1 MNICRNHMLCTS
13 GEIAKARAELAVAS
27 DRLDCSVEDTQ
38 QMQTEIVNI
47 LSKYLNLDNE
57 IFEIH
62 MNIVYEI
69 KRGIRDVKT
78 IQIK

>member
-1 MNICRNHMLCTS
+1 MNICRNHMLRTS

-47 LSKYLNLDNE
+47 LSKYLNLNNE

>member
-1 MNICRNHMLCTS
+1 MNICRDRILRTS
-13 GEIAKARAELAVAS
+13 GEIAKARAELTIAS
-27 DRLDCSVEDTQ
+27 DRLDCSQEDTR
-38 QMQTEIVNI
+38 QMQKEIVNI
-47 LSKYLNLDNE
+47 LSKYMNLDKN
-57 IFEIH
+57 IFEIR

>member
-1 MNICRNHMLCTS
+1 MNICRNRMLLTS

-27 DRLDCSVEDTQ
+27 DRLDCSGGELQ

-47 LSKYLNLDNE
+47 LSKYMNLDHE